1 LATGTTS
8 QTEPSPATGRWRLL
22 GLDGHRRI
30 PPAASLGL
38 LLPPL
43 GMLLLAEAETHGV
56 QTRGTR
62 TSLGDWIGV
71 GEEGGGDGEPP
82 SLGRSRLWEAWIWC
96 FGPGCG
102 CATTVSSSTDAV
114 RLCETDFAVS
124 SSGCAVCAPPHD
136 AEQKKAVELNSEGVD
151 P

>member
-1 LATGTTS
+1 
-8 QTEPSPATGRWRLL
+8 
-22 GLDGHRRI
+22 
-30 PPAASLGL
+30 
-38 LLPPL
+38 
-43 GMLLLAEAETHGV
+43 MLLLAEAETHGV

-82 SLGRSRLWEAWIWC
+82 SLGRSRLWEAWMV
-96 FGPGCG
+96 
-102 CATTVSSSTDAV
+102 TTVSSSTDAV
-114 RLCETDFAVS
+114 RLCESDFAVS

-136 AEQKKAVELNSEGVD
+136 AEQKKAVEWNSEGVD